1 MVDIDSIATV
11 DDIRSVLQLL
21 ECEESQVDEELD
33 ELLHQ
38 VDELDPVWIRVIT
51 DLQLAVNQWDQ
62 RHLTPL
68 APKLRQSA
76 TLAAGI
82 QKRVEELDA
91 EKDQVHQ
98 AYGEVEQALEL
109 QRALPEL
116 RMALERGTLDQAAA
130 LVHRYLKVHS
140 HILDS
145 QLVTLVWAAAT
156 EDGVLDYPWWDAAR
170 GSDIPT
176 PTASSDSPSVK
187 NTRKLLERVRIQLAK
202 LITSNFDQAVRDH
215 DTKVISQ
222 CFKLFPLIQQENV
235 GLDRYSK
242 FLCETLHQPLA
253 TGDPSTRSG
262 TVQRLTALFET
273 VARAIDNH
281 FPVVETHYGPG
292 KMLRVMQYLQRDVD
306 SRVNR
311 IIELFQED
319 CELDRR
325 LTEIKNYTAQ
335 ISQDKASTSPVI
347 PGKTNPLAVVGKHV
361 LTKHAQ
367 GDTPLALARGIMDSI
382 TKTSQPGDRSAGTD
396 TAGVLNTESV
406 PPLVELKTLHPVV
419 NDVAGVI
426 QRLCLYRRFMESRA
440 QSELEILRDADLTRS
455 VFLDDDPRLQFDE
468 VGLLKSG
475 QLTSLTET
483 IVTACITIENFIL
496 YRSVQLALGMDEA
509 EQDNITSG
517 WVDDVFFIVK
527 RCLLRTLSTTHLVVI
542 RNMVHTVEDLFNQV
556 YIPFL
561 LYQFQKLPSTTN
573 PAIPLIPSVSHHGVV
588 NLTKRM
594 VASLPNHPEGTPS
607 HAYADLALRNRF
619 LIVALNNLD
628 TSLRYTK
635 KLIADLEQQID
646 PQHSLVWASHHD
658 ETVET
663 TKKYIRGLCGV
674 QERLSQ
680 LWSHLLEQFAL
691 LTARPTM
698 RTILQESYRD
708 FKYVLTDEEYMDV
721 KNDNLFVQRFILK
734 LDAFTGG
741 MRKWFTESNFSVY
754 IQHAVEYV
762 ATYWE
767 KAVRLSKFNMLGAF
781 CFDSDLRVIQQH
793 LALVSSEPL
802 RDKFTKL
809 GQMADVL
816 TLESPTEAK
825 ELWQTSQSTVTQYLT
840 LTEFKNLLG
849 NRIDFEDV
857 SLDIAEL

>member
-1 MVDIDSIATV
+1 MVDIDSITTV
-11 DDIRSVLQLL
+11 DDIRSALQLL
-21 ECEESQVDEELD
+21 EFDESQVDEELD

-38 VDELDPVWIRVIT
+38 VDELDPFWTRVIT
-51 DLQLAVNQWDQ
+51 DLQLAVNRWDQ

-68 APKLRQSA
+68 ASKLGQSA
-76 TLAAGI
+76 ALAAGI
-82 QKRVEELDA
+82 QERVEELDA

-116 RMALERGTLDQAAA
+116 RVALEQGALDQAAA
-130 LVHRYLKVHS
+130 LVHRYLKVHP
-140 HILDS
+140 HTLDS
-145 QLVTLVWAAAT
+145 QLVTLVWTAAT
-156 EDGVLDYPWWDAAR
+156 EEGVLDYPWWDAAR

-176 PTASSDSPSVK
+176 PTASGNASSVK
-187 NTRKLLERVRIQLAK
+187 SVRELLERVRIQLVK
-202 LITSNFDQAVRDH
+202 LITSNFDQAVRNH
-215 DTKVISQ
+215 DTKAISQ

-242 FLCETLHQPLA
+242 FLCEALHQPLV
-253 TGDPSTRSG
+253 TGESSTRSG
-262 TVQRLTALFET
+262 TVQRLTILFET

-311 IIELFQED
+311 IVELFQED

-325 LTEIKNYTAQ
+325 LTEIKEYTAQ
-335 ISQDKASTSPVI
+335 VSQDKVSTSPVI
-347 PGKTNPLAVVGKHV
+347 SGKTNPLVMAGKHV

-367 GDTPLALARGIMDSI
+367 GDSPLALARGIMDSI
-382 TKTSQPGDRSAGTD
+382 TNTSQPDNKSTD
-396 TAGVLNTESV
+396 TDPTRVLNTESV
-406 PPLVELKTLHPVV
+406 SPSVELKTLHSLV
-419 NDVAGVI
+419 NDVASVI

-440 QSELEILRDADLTRS
+440 QSELEILRDTDLTRL

-483 IVTACITIENFIL
+483 IVSACIIMENFIL

-509 EQDNITSG
+509 ERDNITCG
-517 WVDDVFFIVK
+517 WADDVFFIVK

-573 PAIPLIPSVSHHGVV
+573 LTMPLTPPVSHHGAV

-594 VASLPNHPEGTPS
+594 VAPLPSHPEGTPS
-607 HAYADLALRNRF
+607 HAYADLGLRNQF

-628 TSLRYTK
+628 TSLRYMK
-635 KLIADLEQQID
+635 KLIGDLEQQID
-646 PQHSLVWASHHD
+646 PQYSLVWASHHG

-663 TKKYIRGLCGV
+663 TKKYIRGLDGV

-691 LTARPTM
+691 LTARPAM

-734 LDAFTGG
+734 LDAFTGS
-741 MRKWFTESNFSVY
+741 MRKWFTESNFNVY
-754 IQHAVEYV
+754 LQHAVDYV
-762 ATYWE
+762 TTYWE

-793 LALVSSEPL
+793 LALVSSVPL

-816 TLESPTEAK
+816 TLESPTEAV
-825 ELWQTSQSTVTQYLT
+825 ELWQTNQSTMTQYLS

-857 SLDIAEL
+857 SLDTVEL